1 MKPILKIKIAVDAAM
16 SVSMLL
22 LMAYGLVGEAAH
34 EWIGMGM
41 FALFVA
47 HHILNHRWIQAV
59 PRGRYTPLRVV
70 QTALAGLIFLCM
82 VGSMISGIVLS
93 RHVFAFLPR
102 HGGYELAQQ
111 VHILCAYWGFVCMS
125 LHLGFHWSM
134 MLAMARKHLQ
144 PSSMRIWSL
153 RLIGWLWAVYGAFA
167 FRRRGVS
174 LYLLLRSHFVFYDY
188 SEPVIPDRLSLCNGD
203 VCADW
208 ISYINA
214 VEMAA
219 HFLFTLSVIKRCN
232 FRPIIW
238 RRLQR
243 FFIFKLLLLQFA
255 YAPAKKMR
263 DFKGNIPL
271 TLGFQ

>member
-41 FALFVA
+41 FTLFVA
-47 HHILNHRWIQAV
+47 HHILNRKWLLAV
-59 PRGRYTPLRVV
+59 GKGKYTPIRVL
-70 QTALAGLIFLCM
+70 QTALVGIIFLSM
-82 VGSMISGIVLS
+82 FGSMISGVVLS
-93 RHVFAFLPR
+93 RYVFAFFPK

-134 MLAMARKHLQ
+134 MLAMARKHL
-144 PSSMRIWSL
+144 PSSPPRTWSL
-153 RLIGWLWAVYGAFA
+153 RLIGWLWAAYGAFA

-188 SEPVIPDRLSLCNGD
+188 SEPVILFL
-203 VCADW
+203 
-208 ISYINA
+208 INY
-214 VEMAA
+214 
-219 HFLFTLSVIKRCN
+219 LSVMVMFVLIGYLISMLLKRLPT
-232 FRPIIW
+232 FY
-238 RRLQR
+238 LH
-243 FFIFKLLLLQFA
+243 
-255 YAPAKKMR
+255 
-263 DFKGNIPL
+263 
-271 TLGFQ
+271 

>member
-22 LMAYGLVGEAAH
+22 LMDYGLVGEAAH

-41 FALFVA
+41 FALSVA

-125 LHLGFHWSM
+125 LHLGMHWN
-134 MLAMARKHLQ
+134 MLLTMARKHLQ
-144 PSSMRIWSL
+144 PSKIRTWALRIAGYSF
-153 RLIGWLWAVYGAFA
+153 AAYGVVTF
-167 FRRRGVS
+167 VS
-174 LYLLLRSHFVFYDY
+174 PEVGHYLQQKTPFLLLD
-188 SEPVIPDRLSLCNGD
+188 
-203 VCADW
+203 
-208 ISYINA
+208 
-214 VEMAA
+214 
-219 HFLFTLSVIKRCN
+219 
-232 FRPIIW
+232 
-238 RRLQR
+238 
-243 FFIFKLLLLQFA
+243 
-255 YAPAKKMR
+255 
-263 DFKGNIPL
+263 
-271 TLGFQ
+271 

>member
-41 FALFVA
+41 FALSVA

-111 VHILCAYWGFVCMS
+111 VHILCAYWSFVCMS

-188 SEPVIPDRLSLCNGD
+188 SEPVIL
-203 VCADW
+203 
-208 ISYINA
+208 
-214 VEMAA
+214 
-219 HFLFTLSVIKRCN
+219 FLIDYLSVMVMFVLIGYLISMLLKRLPT
-232 FRPIIW
+232 FY
-238 RRLQR
+238 LH
-243 FFIFKLLLLQFA
+243 
-255 YAPAKKMR
+255 
-263 DFKGNIPL
+263 
-271 TLGFQ
+271 